1 MAKSLNNSKRVI
13 KVNRR
18 QDFAYEDESLS
29 FLASR
34 SNSNNSLRH
43 TSSDSRIAYPSTDS
57 LLEAGIRQ
65 NSWSDINFVSA
76 AVNRNSGIANT
87 ETVSSGEVFEG
98 DLSRGQCECGAGS
111 DDKDLCFCFGHFG
124 SRRRGVSSTRLDFI
138 DKYSIISVSPTCHTD
153 TSDMSDKEK
162 ASECT
167 CEGAGT
173 CEYCTADP
181 FDLAAAL
188 NEALGKIDLLT
199 KKMTALEVKVDSL
212 KGEGD
217 SPGSDISR
225 HSRASR
231 SKAKAKALRSKS
243 GEDSSRDSGSG
254 SSDSDSSVDSK
265 SRGSTKSSKKSR
277 VKE

>member
-1 MAKSLNNSKRVI
+1 MAKSLNYSKRVI
-13 KVNRR
+13 KVNRH
-18 QDFAYEDESLS
+18 QDFDYEDESLS

-43 TSSDSRIAYPSTDS
+43 TSSDSRIAYPSTDI
-57 LLEAGIRQ
+57 LPEEVIRQ
-65 NSWSDINFVSA
+65 SSWSDINFVSA
-76 AVNRNSGIANT
+76 AVNRNSGITNT
-87 ETVSSGEVFEG
+87 EKISSGEIFEG

-138 DKYSIISVSPTCHTD
+138 DKYSIVSVSPTCHTD

-173 CEYCTADP
+173 CEYCTADT

-199 KKMTALEVKVDSL
+199 KKMTALEVKVGSLKGEGDSL

-217 SPGSDISR
+217 SVGSDISR

-231 SKAKAKALRSKS
+231 SKAKAKALP
-243 GEDSSRDSGSG
+243 
-254 SSDSDSSVDSK
+254 
-265 SRGSTKSSKKSR
+265 
-277 VKE
+277 